1 MNVSSRWLPSN
12 LHVVIGEGP
21 ILVIAVNAVGAVA
34 IGLVVGLPAG
44 FWLTRLVG
52 LPSSVRSSTDE
63 SDSES
68 DGESD
73 GESHGGTSPDVLAEA
88 DAELDQRLSGLAH
101 DLRSLLGPILG
112 YADLI
117 RATSSVE
124 QARSHATK
132 ILRAGDR
139 VEVLADEVRSTV
151 HDRSL
156 AAERLRDGSRS
167 PDSGRRRAE

>member
-1 MNVSSRWLPSN
+1 M
-12 LHVVIGEGP
+12 
-21 ILVIAVNAVGAVA
+21 IAVNAVGAVA

-68 DGESD
+68 DSESDGESD

-101 DLRSLLGPILG
+101 DIRSLLGPILG

-167 PDSGRRRAE
+167 PDSERRRAE